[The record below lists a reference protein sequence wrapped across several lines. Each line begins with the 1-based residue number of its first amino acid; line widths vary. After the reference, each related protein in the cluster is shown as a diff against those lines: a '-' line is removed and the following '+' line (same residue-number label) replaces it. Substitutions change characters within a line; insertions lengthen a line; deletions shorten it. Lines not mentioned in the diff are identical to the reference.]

1 MAKLIRFISSLILL
15 LISLFIDNEIA
26 YLIIIL
32 CSYTICAY
40 QIIYKAVRNI
50 FSGNFLDENFL
61 IAIATIV
68 AIVLKEYTEAVA
80 VTLFYTLGITF
91 EHFAL
96 DKSRKSI
103 KELMNIMP
111 DYANLVKNDIMK
123 VDCDEVNINDII
135 RVFPGEKVPLDGII
149 VKGATSVD
157 TSSITGESNLNDL
170 TVDDDILSGFININ
184 GVIDIKVT
192 KIFSESTVSKILE
205 LVESATQNKSKQ
217 EQFIKKFAK
226 IYTPIVVMLSIIV
239 ALVIPLIFNLE
250 YTDWIYRGLN
260 FLVVS
265 CPCALVISIPMSFF
279 GGIASASKI
288 GVLIKGSNYFEPIK
302 KLDTIVLDKT
312 GTITKG
318 EFIVNDIITNIDKEE
333 FIKYAI
339 INEYNSNHPIALIIK
354 KIKNVNV
361 DTTLIT
367 DYNEEIGYGISLKYD
382 NDFLVCGNSKI
393 MNKYNIEFIEEEGTV
408 VYFSLNNKFI
418 GTIILSDQIK
428 DNTINII
435 KQLRN
440 NGIKN
445 IIMLS
450 GDNEYTCNKVSNEIN
465 LDKYYAG
472 LLPHE
477 KAQHLQNIIKVNKMV
492 GFVGDGINDAPS
504 LKLADVGFSM
514 GGVGSNAAIEA
525 SDVVILND
533 DLNKINDII
542 SISRRTLRICTQ
554 NIIFALSIK
563 IVILILA
570 ALGLTNLWIAIL
582 GDVGV
587 SILAILNSLRILY
600 KKQ

>member
-1 MAKLIRFISSLILL
+1 MVKLFRFIVSLILL
-15 LISLFIDNEIA
+15 IISFFIDHKTIYLIFIMCA
-26 YLIIIL
+26 YLF
-32 CSYTICAY
+32 CAY
-40 QIIYKAVRNI
+40 PIIFKAIRNL
-50 FSGNFLDENFL
+50 FNGNFLDENFL
-61 IAIATIV
+61 ITIATIV
-68 AIVLKEYTEAVA
+68 AIVLGEYTEAVA
-80 VTLFYTLGITF
+80 VTLFYTLGIAF

-111 DYANLVKNDIMK
+111 DYANLVKDDIEK
-123 VDCDEVNINDII
+123 VDCDEVNINDVI
-135 RVFPGEKVPLDGII
+135 RVFPGEKVPLDGIVI
-149 VKGATSVD
+149 MGSASLD
-157 TSSITGESNLNDL
+157 TSSITGESNLKDVIVNDE
-170 TVDDDILSGFININ
+170 ILSGFINVN
-184 GVIDIKVT
+184 GIIDIKVT
-192 KIFSESTVSKILE
+192 KIFSESTVSKILQ
-205 LVESATQNKSKQ
+205 LVETATENKSKQ
-217 EQFIKKFAK
+217 EQFIKKFAR
-226 IYTPIVVMLSIIV
+226 IYTPIVVLLSIIV
-239 ALVIPLIFNLE
+239 AIVIPLIFSLE
-250 YTDWIYRGLN
+250 YKEWIYRGLN

-302 KLDTIVLDKT
+302 KLDTLVLDKT

-318 EFIVNDIITNIDKEE
+318 EFVIKDIVTNINKEE

-339 INEYNSNHPIALIIK
+339 ISECNSNHPIALIIK
-354 KIKNVNV
+354 DIDNINV
-361 DTTLIT
+361 DTKLIT
-367 DYNEEIGYGISLKYD
+367 DYKEEIGYGISLKY
-382 NDFLVCGNSKI
+382 NNELLICGNSKI
-393 MNKYNIEFIEEEGTV
+393 MNKYNIDYKEEEGTV

-435 KQLRN
+435 SKLRS

-450 GDNEYTCNKVSNEIN
+450 GDNEYSCSKVSEEIK
-465 LDKYYAG
+465 LDKYYAN

-477 KAQHLQNIIKVNKMV
+477 KVEHLKTIIKDNKMV

-504 LKLADVGFSM
+504 LKLADVSFSM

-542 SISRRTLRICTQ
+542 SISKRTLRICMQ
-554 NIIFALSIK
+554 NIVFALSIK
-563 IVILILA
+563 IAILILA
-570 ALGLTNLWIAIL
+570 TFGLTNLWIAIL

-587 SILAILNSLRILY
+587 SIIAILNSLRILY
-600 KKQ
+600 KKK